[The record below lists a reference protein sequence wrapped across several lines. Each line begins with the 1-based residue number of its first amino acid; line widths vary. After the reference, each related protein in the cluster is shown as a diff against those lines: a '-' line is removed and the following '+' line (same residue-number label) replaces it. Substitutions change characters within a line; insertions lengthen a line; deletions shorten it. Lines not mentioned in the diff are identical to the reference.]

1 MLVKGNKIYRNLQ
14 EQVGENQKNIEELQS
29 LIGVGINV
37 KYIVD
42 TIADL
47 SDIEDPEEGSFAAVG
62 MAKPYTL
69 FLFKGNVWIDF
80 GLFPSPGPQG
90 TPGTNGTNGTN
101 GQDAGFGSITTTTN
115 TTSPENPAAVSVE
128 TSGPDTAKNIKFN
141 FTIPK
146 GDKGERG
153 ERGYQGEQGEPGEQG
168 PQGEPGPVGP
178 SQPFEYDEVNQA
190 YTTQEDLLI
199 YGDLTVGNFG
209 TIKDDDTGDSLQEV
223 LESKQN
229 TLVSGTNIKTI
240 NGTSILGSGNYNIP
254 DRRRAVNVDG
264 SSLLSDG
271 STGTLN
277 LKSGSGITLT
287 KGTSGDVT
295 FKANAYRYVYHIHIH
310 RDSSGGWSQF
320 ILDIPAFN
328 QDMEYYIESKIGSN
342 GSFTTASWSSFLN
355 FISYFTEP
363 TYIAAR
369 GQHFTYATNEVKQVL
384 YAYVNPTTQSLII
397 KLITS
402 TGGLTEFTINSS
414 QDSQYFTID
423 WGYSDSVGWEAD

>member
-1 MLVKGNKIYRNLQ
+1 MLIKGNKIYRNLQ

-47 SDIEDPEEGSFAAVG
+47 SDIEDPVEGSFAAVG

-90 TPGTNGTNGTN
+90 IQGPQGPVGPQGIQ
-101 GQDAGFGSITTTTN
+101 GPVGPQGLIGPQGPQGPAGIQ
-115 TTSPENPAAVSVE
+115 
-128 TSGPDTAKNIKFN
+128 GPR
-141 FTIPK
+141 
-146 GDKGERG
+146 GYRG
-153 ERGYQGEQGEPGEQG
+153 ETGPQGEQG
-168 PQGEPGPVGP
+168 PQGPVGPQGP
-178 SQPFEYDEVNQA
+178 SQPFIAGEEPDRYRTDKHL
-190 YTTQEDLLI
+190 TFG
-199 YGDLTVGNFG
+199 GDLNLLDGFGQIFDDSTGN
-209 TIKDDDTGDSLQEV
+209 SLQDA
-223 LESKQN
+223 LDSKQD
-229 TLVSGTNIKTI
+229 TLVSGISIKTI
-240 NGTSILGSGNYNIP
+240 NGTSLLGSGNYNTP

-271 STGTLN
+271 SSGTLN
-277 LKSGSGITLT
+277 LKSGSGISLT

-295 FKANAYRYVYHIHIH
+295 INAQAYRRIYHIHIH
-310 RDSSGGWSQF
+310 RDAPGGWSQF

-342 GSFTTASWSSFLN
+342 GSFTTASWSLFLN
-355 FISYFTEP
+355 FISYFTET

-369 GQHFTYATNEVKQVL
+369 GQHFTNVDSVLKEVL
-384 YAYVNPTTQSLII
+384 YAYVNSTSHSLVF
-397 KLITS
+397 KLINPTG
-402 TGGLTEFTINSS
+402 GGLTEFTIDSS
-414 QDSQYFTID
+414 QSGVYFTID
-423 WGYSDSVGWEAD
+423 WGYSDTVGWEAD